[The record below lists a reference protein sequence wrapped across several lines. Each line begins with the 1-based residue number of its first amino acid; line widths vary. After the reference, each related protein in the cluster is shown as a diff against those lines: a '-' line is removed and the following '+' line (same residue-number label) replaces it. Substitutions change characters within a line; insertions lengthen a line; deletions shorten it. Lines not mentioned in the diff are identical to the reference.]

1 MKYNCLVW
9 DWNGTIVDDVN
20 ASLCSV
26 NDMLIKRGLPT
37 INIQQYYSYLDTPIY
52 KFYEHLFDLSK
63 ISFDVIQSEFTA
75 GYDKHI
81 GENPLNAGALELME
95 YFKNIG
101 IRQIIVSSSSHKIVE
116 EAANRLGVA
125 RYMNYISGSGDN
137 AVGSKVQRAVS
148 VINKVTKDY
157 SRVVAVGDTLH
168 DCQLA
173 NEIGADCVLVSTGHQ
188 SKQDLL
194 TTGKP
199 VIDSLYQLKNYI
211 F

>member
-1 MKYNCLVW
+1 MLFK
-9 DWNGTIVDDVN
+9 
-20 ASLCSV
+20 ASLQPATTS
-26 NDMLIKRGLPT
+26 
-37 INIQQYYSYLDTPIY
+37 
-52 KFYEHLFDLSK
+52 
-63 ISFDVIQSEFTA
+63 
-75 GYDKHI
+75 I

-125 RYMNYISGSGDN
+125 RYMDYISGSGDN

-168 DCQLA
+168 DCQL
-173 NEIGADCVLVSTGHQ
+173 VSTGHQ